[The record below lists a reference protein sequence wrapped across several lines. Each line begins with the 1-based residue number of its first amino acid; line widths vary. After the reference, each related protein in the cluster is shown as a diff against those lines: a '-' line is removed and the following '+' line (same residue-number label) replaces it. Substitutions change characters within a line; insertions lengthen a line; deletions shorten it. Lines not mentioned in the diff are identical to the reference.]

1 ERIILG
7 AQQNGVDRVY
17 MMPDPYNMGYRVE
30 DKLKTSGELQCQIEV
45 FDFYKEDTVEDTYK
59 AVQLMNQKN
68 AGCIVTLGGD
78 GTNRAVAKDIGEIP
92 MISISTGTN
101 NVYPDMIEGTIAGI
115 AAAVVAS
122 HKFDKNVYSNRDKI
136 IEIYTDGQL
145 RDIALIDAVI
155 SRDIFVG
162 SRAIWRV
169 EDIEKIFVARSHP
182 ASIGFSA
189 VVGGKT
195 IITEADD
202 YGAYVS
208 IDKDAPKI
216 KIPMSAG
223 IVLAIGTS
231 EPVILNFN
239 EKYTFTTYCRGT
251 IALDGEREIE
261 FHQNQDF
268 TFKISR
274 NGPWHVDVKKAIEVG
289 QKNGFFK
296 VL

>member
-1 ERIILG
+1 
-7 AQQNGVDRVY
+7 
-17 MMPDPYNMGYRVE
+17 
-30 DKLKTSGELQCQIEV
+30 
-45 FDFYKEDTVEDTYK
+45 
-59 AVQLMNQKN
+59 MNQKN

-122 HKFDKNVYSNRDKI
+122 HKFDKNAYSNRDKI

-239 EKYTFTTYCRGT
+239 EKHTLTTYCRGT